1 MEEEDSDEGEKTNAL
16 ATGDDIAIPPRLG
29 AAMAASTSDVRL
41 IVGFKIMVGGSHDN
55 QFSVLI
61 ELFRQRYCCLPQNSI
76 YILLY

>member
-29 AAMAASTSDVRL
+29 AAMAASRSDVRL
-41 IVGFKIMVGGSHDN
+41 IVGSMVGGSHDN